1 MATQDV
7 KSETLSAAF
16 GAELAAVLLDTPAD
30 PDREVQELEVVGK
43 FEGWINKVDR
53 RKIWAMALYIDEM
66 IVPVL
71 SGKNL
76 LHVAKLI
83 EQRAATV
90 IDSMPNLRRHKE
102 HLQRAAELGEILS
115 PLALSRLVAA
125 VGATNPGLTEEVK

>member
-1 MATQDV
+1 MTTQDV

-30 PDREVQELEVVGK
+30 PDREVQEVEVVSK
-43 FEGWINKVDR
+43 FETWIHKVDR
-53 RKIWAMALYIDEM
+53 RKIWAMALYIDET

-115 PLALSRLVAA
+115 PMSLGRLVAA
-125 VGATNPGLTEEVK
+125 VGAANPASTEVTK